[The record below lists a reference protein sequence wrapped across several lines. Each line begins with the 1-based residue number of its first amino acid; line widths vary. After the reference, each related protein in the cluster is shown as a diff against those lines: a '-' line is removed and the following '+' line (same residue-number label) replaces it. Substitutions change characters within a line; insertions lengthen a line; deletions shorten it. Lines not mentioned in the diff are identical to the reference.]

1 MVARTYRTAFLHLS
15 AEQTQFPIFRPIV
28 DKQIA
33 PPAISSMINAQPS
46 PVMSPETKELT
57 SPPSSGLASTLGSD
71 DFGLPPI
78 VEQSISSMQPLAQF
92 GSQLLAIL
100 SDIDA
105 TPSPVASLAT
115 QQSVDASP
123 LTERAI
129 RYHRRDAFRTDR
141 NNPAP
146 VPLPSSTEPSD
157 TFRAETLET
166 NRSAPTPAPQR
177 RLFDSTIP
185 NPVSPLNHEQYRSP
199 SFNNLRGIHSVL
211 NTPATFPRTTRV
223 PHMTEQRSLSAGL
236 RSLPRALPPLASS
249 RALPSAM
256 SSSSTSSSTS
266 KPAATGPR
274 PPTSGTAHARQL
286 APLGLPQE
294 TSSPVASST
303 LREISGSG
311 TDRTRGLRPGSPVP
325 SRMDIGGPPGPP
337 APPTHLSYMTEVWSA
352 MEPALRARLGSVTL
366 QDAETSLERARASAP
381 GEGQDR
387 TAADA
392 CALSLAEEEYAGVL
406 HPLQARAASL
416 TREHADLTREHA
428 DLSGRLR
435 HNITLQRANAAD
447 MASAESHHLRTT
459 STFRP
464 SSEQAPPARTT
475 TRPTASVTFSAPAV
489 PTGSAPP
496 PAPLAAGS
504 TMPQP
509 PPPAA
514 RAAGSTMPPPPPPP
528 ADRAPFT
535 TATQWSTVAA
545 RRSRQPPPPPRDA
558 RYLDL
563 RVSRLMHI
571 NAFFP
576 PDTKKPIKAFASQVE
591 ETLKLLHIAPRTLR
605 LAVELATNGCGLD
618 PRFAQDILRLRDLV
632 ERAYATPAGHGWVR
646 EVLDEAAAPR
656 RLARSV
662 SSGSDT
668 ASSARPRRRDDPSSG
683 RGNSKRATLSETSDS
698 DGHPRHHGRTHP
710 EKRQVTARIYHASDE
725 DSDAPSFPPQIF
737 RYRNRSR
744 RPHPR
749 IATPRADRATPAT
762 NDSFSLQKIVE
773 AATAAAIAAVDHHL
787 AHLGLTTR
795 PEPIPPLGTVHYPR
809 PHAAPRLGTVS
820 LPDTVHHPHSHATPR
835 SDPIPSHDTV
845 LQPQPATASLHDTVL
860 QPLPATASLHVTVPQ
875 PRPATDSLDD
885 TVTHYSPRAILAP
898 LAPIAPSI
906 GSVAPITEPSAIPA
920 RATCPPGGST
930 AAIPTH
936 FSYPMQPPVPTT
948 HPAISIAP
956 TPAGAFAH
964 GPPDERILYDDSSSQ
979 TSSSLSP
986 SGLRADFV
994 AQMQAA
1000 YRTLD
1005 MRRVPRIQ
1013 PLQFPP
1019 SADRTA
1025 ATQLLIRSMRD
1036 ALSGIFDV
1044 ADPTGTVTM
1053 DSPIW
1058 VPGWNAPLLKLTK
1071 AAINANRDDTHDLH
1085 RLVDDL
1091 FSQLQERLSSGTGGP
1106 AAFKIL
1112 LSDFADYFDRA
1123 PRGAALETLQKFGVR
1138 TGTPF
1143 SSYLRALRVVVAST
1157 VEKGGPLAPSAT
1169 MAIELV
1175 RIRTAQQYPTLMPTL
1190 FPDDRATREKP
1201 YASLALMWTAFAD
1214 LKHNTSPA
1222 INGDAF
1228 ASAPQVPSCHA
1239 PPPINTPTA
1248 SVAASQRYNS
1258 RQSRP
1263 SHSISHVSPVHSRRD
1278 PFRIDYGIWP
1288 FEDQDYAIVCTVTN
1302 HALRTKLS
1310 LWTPLLTEA
1319 ARRQACTQY
1328 SGRCCN
1334 CGSSDHSLRWCP
1346 SAFANVF
1353 SLLNPEFVTHD
1364 TDGSI
1369 FEMWK
1374 QKMRHW
1380 HSRGSNRRSQGNGR
1394 RSASGNGNGRP
1405 PHRGSTSAPQGN
1417 STGSTHTPH
1426 VAATPAQPPASSS
1439 TQHPVSTSTAAP
1451 AMRYGP
1457 AYSNNTNPNARQPGT
1472 FVVQPNPNP

>member
-1 MVARTYRTAFLHLS
+1 MLLP
-15 AEQTQFPIFRPIV
+15 EQTQFAIFRIALEPQIV
-28 DKQIA
+28 
-33 PPAISSMINAQPS
+33 PSAISSMLNAQTS

-57 SPPSSGLASTLGSD
+57 LPPSSGLAPTLRSD
-71 DFGLPPI
+71 DLGLPTT
-78 VEQSISSMQPLAQF
+78 VEQSVPSMQPLVQF
-92 GSQLLAIL
+92 ESQLLALL

-105 TPSPVASLAT
+105 TPSPVASTTT
-115 QQSVDASP
+115 QQSTAASP
-123 LTERAI
+123 LTARAI
-129 RYHRRDAFRTDR
+129 RYHRRDAFRKDR
-141 NNPAP
+141 NNAAP
-146 VPLPSSTEPSD
+146 VPSPSSSEPSH
-157 TFRAETLET
+157 TFGAETDKT
-166 NRSAPTPAPQR
+166 DRSDATSAPQR
-177 RLFDSTIP
+177 NLFDFDSTIP
-185 NPVSPLNHEQYRSP
+185 NPAPSLNHERYCSP
-199 SFNNLRGIHSVL
+199 SFNNLRRIHSVL
-211 NTPATFPRTTRV
+211 NTPATFPRGTGA
-223 PHMTEQRSLSAGL
+223 PHMTEQRSLSAGF
-236 RSLPRALPPLASS
+236 RSLPRALPPPAPS
-249 RALPSAM
+249 RVLRRMS
-256 SSSSTSSSTS
+256 SSSSTSSAPKT
-266 KPAATGPR
+266 AATGPR
-274 PPTSGTAHARQL
+274 PSAPGTASARL
-286 APLGLPQE
+286 AAQPRHPQG

-311 TDRTRGLRPGSPVP
+311 TDRTHGLRPDSPVP
-325 SRMDIGGPPGPP
+325 SRISLGGPHGPP
-337 APPTHLSYMTEVWSA
+337 APPTHLGYLTDVWDA
-352 MEPALRARLGSVTL
+352 LEPTLRARLGSVTL
-366 QDAETSLERARASAP
+366 RDAETSLERARATTP
-381 GEGQDR
+381 REGPVR

-392 CALSLAEEEYAGVL
+392 CALSLAEEEYVTIL

-416 TREHADLTREHA
+416 HREHA
-428 DLSGRLR
+428 DLSGRLN
-435 HNITLQRANAAD
+435 HNRTLQRATAAD
-447 MASAESHHLRTT
+447 MASAERHHLRVT
-459 STFRP
+459 STFGP
-464 SSEQAPPARTT
+464 SSDQGPPARTT
-475 TRPTASVTFSAPAV
+475 TRPTASVTFSTPAD
-489 PTGSAPP
+489 PTGSAAR
-496 PAPLAAGS
+496 PAPLAVGS

-514 RAAGSTMPPPPPPP
+514 RVAGSTMPPPPPPP

-545 RRSRQPPPPPRDA
+545 RRSRQPPPPPSDA

-571 NAFFP
+571 NSFFP
-576 PDTKKPIKAFASQVE
+576 PDTRKPIKALASQVE

-605 LAVELATNGCGLD
+605 LAVELATNGSGLD
-618 PRFAQDILRLRDLV
+618 PRFVQDILGLRDLV

-698 DGHPRHHGRTHP
+698 DGHPRHHGRNHP
-710 EKRQVTARIYHASDE
+710 DKRQVTARIYHASDE
-725 DSDAPSFPPQIF
+725 DSDAPSFPPQNF

-749 IATPRADRATPAT
+749 IATPRADRVTPAT

-795 PEPIPPLGTVHYPR
+795 PETTPSLGTVHHPR
-809 PHAAPRLGTVS
+809 PRAAPRLGTVS
-820 LPDTVHHPHSHATPR
+820 LPDTVHHPHSLATPR
-835 SDPIPSHDTV
+835 PDPTPSHDAV
-845 LQPQPATASLHDTVL
+845 LHPPHAVPRSATASLNDTV
-860 QPLPATASLHVTVPQ
+860 PHPRPTTASVH
-875 PRPATDSLDD
+875 D
-885 TVTHYSPRAILAP
+885 TVTHHPPRAIPAA

-906 GSVAPITEPSAIPA
+906 GSVAPITEPPAIPA
-920 RATCPPGGST
+920 RATCPTGGSA

-936 FSYPMQPPVPTT
+936 IGYPLQPPVPTT
-948 HPAISIAP
+948 HPAMSIAP

-1058 VPGWNAPLLKLTK
+1058 VSGWNAPLLKLNK
-1071 AAINANRDDTHDLH
+1071 AAINAIRDDTHDLH

-1106 AAFKIL
+1106 AAFKTL
-1112 LSDFADYFDRA
+1112 PSDFADYFDRA

-1175 RIRTAQQYPTLMPTL
+1175 RIR
-1190 FPDDRATREKP
+1190 
-1201 YASLALMWTAFAD
+1201 
-1214 LKHNTSPA
+1214 
-1222 INGDAF
+1222 
-1228 ASAPQVPSCHA
+1228 
-1239 PPPINTPTA
+1239 
-1248 SVAASQRYNS
+1248 
-1258 RQSRP
+1258 
-1263 SHSISHVSPVHSRRD
+1263 
-1278 PFRIDYGIWP
+1278 
-1288 FEDQDYAIVCTVTN
+1288 
-1302 HALRTKLS
+1302 LS
-1310 LWTPLLTEA
+1310 
-1319 ARRQACTQY
+1319 
-1328 SGRCCN
+1328 
-1334 CGSSDHSLRWCP
+1334 
-1346 SAFANVF
+1346 
-1353 SLLNPEFVTHD
+1353 
-1364 TDGSI
+1364 
-1369 FEMWK
+1369 
-1374 QKMRHW
+1374 
-1380 HSRGSNRRSQGNGR
+1380 
-1394 RSASGNGNGRP
+1394 
-1405 PHRGSTSAPQGN
+1405 
-1417 STGSTHTPH
+1417 
-1426 VAATPAQPPASSS
+1426 
-1439 TQHPVSTSTAAP
+1439 
-1451 AMRYGP
+1451 
-1457 AYSNNTNPNARQPGT
+1457 
-1472 FVVQPNPNP
+1472 

>member
-1 MVARTYRTAFLHLS
+1 M
-15 AEQTQFPIFRPIV
+15 
-28 DKQIA
+28 
-33 PPAISSMINAQPS
+33 PS
-46 PVMSPETKELT
+46 T
-57 SPPSSGLASTLGSD
+57 
-71 DFGLPPI
+71 
-78 VEQSISSMQPLAQF
+78 VEQSVSSMQPLAQF
-92 GSQLLAIL
+92 ESQLLAIL
-100 SDIDA
+100 SNIDA
-105 TPSPVASLAT
+105 TPSPVANLAT

-129 RYHRRDAFRTDR
+129 RYQRRDAFRTDR
-141 NNPAP
+141 NNAAP
-146 VPLPSSTEPSD
+146 VPSPSLTVPSD

-166 NRSAPTPAPQR
+166 NRSTSTPAPQR
-177 RLFDSTIP
+177 RLFDLTIP
-185 NPVSPLNHEQYRSP
+185 KPVPSLNHEQYRSP
-199 SFNNLRGIHSVL
+199 SFNNLRRIHSVL
-211 NTPATFPRTTRV
+211 NTPATFPRGTRA
-223 PHMTEQRSLSAGL
+223 PHTSEQRSLSAGL
-236 RSLPRALPPLASS
+236 RSRPRALPPPPAPS
-249 RALPSAM
+249 RVLRRMS
-256 SSSSTSSSTS
+256 SSSSTSSAPKTA
-266 KPAATGPR
+266 PTGPR
-274 PPTSGTAHARQL
+274 PSAPGTASARL
-286 APLGLPQE
+286 ATQPGHPQG

-311 TDRTRGLRPGSPVP
+311 TDRTHGLRPDSPVP
-325 SRMDIGGPPGPP
+325 SRISLGGPHGPP
-337 APPTHLSYMTEVWSA
+337 APPTHLGYLTDVWNA
-352 MEPALRARLGSVTL
+352 LEPTLRARLGSVTL
-366 QDAETSLERARASAP
+366 RDAETSLERARATAP
-381 GEGQDR
+381 REGPAR

-392 CALSLAEEEYAGVL
+392 CAFSLAEEEYATIL
-406 HPLQARAASL
+406 HPLQTRAASL
-416 TREHADLTREHA
+416 HREHA
-428 DLSGRLR
+428 DLSGRLN
-435 HNITLQRANAAD
+435 HNVTLQRATEAD
-447 MASAESHHLRTT
+447 IASAERHHLRVT
-459 STFRP
+459 STFGPGSKLRP
-464 SSEQAPPARTT
+464 LARTT

-514 RAAGSTMPPPPPPP
+514 RVAGSTMPPPPPPP

-545 RRSRQPPPPPRDA
+545 RRFRQPPPPPRDA

-571 NAFFP
+571 NGFFP
-576 PDTKKPIKAFASQVE
+576 PDTRKPIKALASQVE
-591 ETLKLLHIAPRTLR
+591 ETLKLLHIAPRTLG
-605 LAVELATNGCGLD
+605 LAVELATNGFGLD

-698 DGHPRHHGRTHP
+698 DGHPRHHGRNHP
-710 EKRQVTARIYHASDE
+710 DKRQVTARIYHASDE

-737 RYRNRSR
+737 RHRNRSR

-795 PEPIPPLGTVHYPR
+795 PETTASLGTVHHPR
-809 PHAAPRLGTVS
+809 PRAAPRLGTVS
-820 LPDTVHHPHSHATPR
+820 LPDTVHHPHSLATPR
-835 SDPIPSHDTV
+835 PDPTPSHDAVLHPPHAVPRSAIASLNDTV
-845 LQPQPATASLHDTVL
+845 PHPRPTTASLHDTV
-860 QPLPATASLHVTVPQ
+860 
-875 PRPATDSLDD
+875 
-885 TVTHYSPRAILAP
+885 THHPPRAIPAP

-906 GSVAPITEPSAIPA
+906 GSVAPITEPPAIPA
-920 RATCPPGGST
+920 RATYPTGGSA

-936 FSYPMQPPVPTT
+936 IGYPLQPPVSTT
-948 HPAISIAP
+948 HPAMSIAP

-1013 PLQFPP
+1013 PLQFHT

-1058 VPGWNAPLLKLTK
+1058 VSGWNAPLLKLTK
-1071 AAINANRDDTHDLH
+1071 AAINANRNDTHDLH

-1143 SSYLRALRVVVAST
+1143 SSYLRAYFSC
-1157 VEKGGPLAPSAT
+1157 PLP
-1169 MAIELV
+1169 
-1175 RIRTAQQYPTLMPTL
+1175 P
-1190 FPDDRATREKP
+1190 KP
-1201 YASLALMWTAFAD
+1201 AGF
-1214 LKHNTSPA
+1214 
-1222 INGDAF
+1222 G
-1228 ASAPQVPSCHA
+1228 
-1239 PPPINTPTA
+1239 
-1248 SVAASQRYNS
+1248 
-1258 RQSRP
+1258 
-1263 SHSISHVSPVHSRRD
+1263 
-1278 PFRIDYGIWP
+1278 
-1288 FEDQDYAIVCTVTN
+1288 E
-1302 HALRTKLS
+1302 
-1310 LWTPLLTEA
+1310 
-1319 ARRQACTQY
+1319 
-1328 SGRCCN
+1328 
-1334 CGSSDHSLRWCP
+1334 
-1346 SAFANVF
+1346 
-1353 SLLNPEFVTHD
+1353 
-1364 TDGSI
+1364 
-1369 FEMWK
+1369 
-1374 QKMRHW
+1374 
-1380 HSRGSNRRSQGNGR
+1380 
-1394 RSASGNGNGRP
+1394 
-1405 PHRGSTSAPQGN
+1405 
-1417 STGSTHTPH
+1417 
-1426 VAATPAQPPASSS
+1426 
-1439 TQHPVSTSTAAP
+1439 
-1451 AMRYGP
+1451 
-1457 AYSNNTNPNARQPGT
+1457 
-1472 FVVQPNPNP
+1472 

>member
-57 SPPSSGLASTLGSD
+57 SPPSSGLASALGSD
-71 DFGLPPI
+71 DFVLPPT
-78 VEQSISSMQPLAQF
+78 VEQSVSSMQPLAQF

-286 APLGLPQE
+286 APLGLPQG

-303 LREISGSG
+303 FREISGSG

-337 APPTHLSYMTEVWSA
+337 APPTHLSYLTEVWSA

-387 TAADA
+387 IAADA
-392 CALSLAEEEYAGVL
+392 CALSLAEGEYAGVL

-416 TREHADLTREHA
+416 TREHTDLTREHA

-435 HNITLQRANAAD
+435 HNIKLQRATAAD

-576 PDTKKPIKAFASQVE
+576 PDTRKPIKAFASQVE

-618 PRFAQDILRLRDLV
+618 PRFAHDILRLRDLV

-668 ASSARPRRRDDPSSG
+668 ASSACPRRRDDPSSG

-698 DGHPRHHGRTHP
+698 DGHPRHHGRNHP
-710 EKRQVTARIYHASDE
+710 DKRQVTARIYHASDE

-835 SDPIPSHDTV
+835 SDPTPSHDTV

-860 QPLPATASLHVTVPQ
+860 QPQPATASLHDTVLQPRPATASLHDTVPQ
-875 PRPATDSLDD
+875 PRPATASLHD
-885 TVTHYSPRAILAP
+885 TVTHHPPRAIPAP

-948 HPAISIAP
+948 HPAMSMAP
-956 TPAGAFAH
+956 TSAGAFAH

-1058 VPGWNAPLLKLTK
+1058 VSGWNVPLL
-1071 AAINANRDDTHDLH
+1071 
-1085 RLVDDL
+1085 
-1091 FSQLQERLSSGTGGP
+1091 
-1106 AAFKIL
+1106 
-1112 LSDFADYFDRA
+1112 
-1123 PRGAALETLQKFGVR
+1123 
-1138 TGTPF
+1138 
-1143 SSYLRALRVVVAST
+1143 
-1157 VEKGGPLAPSAT
+1157 
-1169 MAIELV
+1169 
-1175 RIRTAQQYPTLMPTL
+1175 
-1190 FPDDRATREKP
+1190 
-1201 YASLALMWTAFAD
+1201 
-1214 LKHNTSPA
+1214 
-1222 INGDAF
+1222 
-1228 ASAPQVPSCHA
+1228 
-1239 PPPINTPTA
+1239 
-1248 SVAASQRYNS
+1248 
-1258 RQSRP
+1258 
-1263 SHSISHVSPVHSRRD
+1263 
-1278 PFRIDYGIWP
+1278 
-1288 FEDQDYAIVCTVTN
+1288 
-1302 HALRTKLS
+1302 
-1310 LWTPLLTEA
+1310 
-1319 ARRQACTQY
+1319 
-1328 SGRCCN
+1328 
-1334 CGSSDHSLRWCP
+1334 
-1346 SAFANVF
+1346 
-1353 SLLNPEFVTHD
+1353 
-1364 TDGSI
+1364 
-1369 FEMWK
+1369 
-1374 QKMRHW
+1374 
-1380 HSRGSNRRSQGNGR
+1380 
-1394 RSASGNGNGRP
+1394 
-1405 PHRGSTSAPQGN
+1405 
-1417 STGSTHTPH
+1417 
-1426 VAATPAQPPASSS
+1426 
-1439 TQHPVSTSTAAP
+1439 
-1451 AMRYGP
+1451 
-1457 AYSNNTNPNARQPGT
+1457 
-1472 FVVQPNPNP
+1472 

>member
-1 MVARTYRTAFLHLS
+1 MPAPSLWPRRSTPASYTPYKR
-15 AEQTQFPIFRPIV
+15 ERP
-28 DKQIA
+28 
-33 PPAISSMINAQPS
+33 PS
-46 PVMSPETKELT
+46 P
-57 SPPSSGLASTLGSD
+57 AST
-71 DFGLPPI
+71 PI
-78 VEQSISSMQPLAQF
+78 SPASTPIS
-92 GSQLLAIL
+92 
-100 SDIDA
+100 
-105 TPSPVASLAT
+105 
-115 QQSVDASP
+115 
-123 LTERAI
+123 
-129 RYHRRDAFRTDR
+129 
-141 NNPAP
+141 
-146 VPLPSSTEPSD
+146 
-157 TFRAETLET
+157 
-166 NRSAPTPAPQR
+166 
-177 RLFDSTIP
+177 
-185 NPVSPLNHEQYRSP
+185 
-199 SFNNLRGIHSVL
+199 
-211 NTPATFPRTTRV
+211 
-223 PHMTEQRSLSAGL
+223 
-236 RSLPRALPPLASS
+236 
-249 RALPSAM
+249 
-256 SSSSTSSSTS
+256 
-266 KPAATGPR
+266 
-274 PPTSGTAHARQL
+274 
-286 APLGLPQE
+286 
-294 TSSPVASST
+294 
-303 LREISGSG
+303 
-311 TDRTRGLRPGSPVP
+311 
-325 SRMDIGGPPGPP
+325 
-337 APPTHLSYMTEVWSA
+337 
-352 MEPALRARLGSVTL
+352 
-366 QDAETSLERARASAP
+366 
-381 GEGQDR
+381 
-387 TAADA
+387 
-392 CALSLAEEEYAGVL
+392 
-406 HPLQARAASL
+406 RAAS
-416 TREHADLTREHA
+416 D
-428 DLSGRLR
+428 
-435 HNITLQRANAAD
+435 
-447 MASAESHHLRTT
+447 TT
-459 STFRP
+459 SR
-464 SSEQAPPARTT
+464 SSAQPPRTWPLPKATISARHPRSDQAPNRH
-475 TRPTASVTFSAPAV
+475 
-489 PTGSAPP
+489 PP
-496 PAPLAAGS
+496 PAPRRA
-504 TMPQP
+504 QRP
-509 PPPAA
+509 PSPSPLPPSQ
-514 RAAGSTMPPPPPPP
+514 R
-528 ADRAPFT
+528 
-535 TATQWSTVAA
+535 VL
-545 RRSRQPPPPPRDA
+545 PPPRLPWRPGA
-558 RYLDL
+558 RLCPRL
-563 RVSRLMHI
+563 RHHRPTARRLPPQPSGRPSLRAAPGSLHHPPAMPATWTSVCQDSCISTPSSPPILRNPSRLS
-571 NAFFP
+571 P
-576 PDTKKPIKAFASQVE
+576 PKWK
-591 ETLKLLHIAPRTLR
+591 TLKLLHIAPRTLR

-710 EKRQVTARIYHASDE
+710 EKRKVTARIYHASDE

-835 SDPIPSHDTV
+835 FDPIPSHDTV

-860 QPLPATASLHVTVPQ
+860 QPQPATASLHDTVLQPQPATASLHDTLLQPLPATASLHVTVSQ
-875 PRPATDSLDD
+875 PRPATASLHD
-885 TVTHYSPRAILAP
+885 TVTHHPPRAILAP

-1058 VPGWNAPLLKLTK
+1058 VSGWNAPLLKLTK

-1190 FPDDRATREKP
+1190 FPGDRATREKP

-1228 ASAPQVPSCHA
+1228 ASASQVPSCHA

-1263 SHSISHVSPVHSRRD
+1263 SHSISNVSPVHSRRD

-1302 HALRTKLS
+1302 HALHTKLS
-1310 LWTPLLTEA
+1310 LWTPLLTEG
-1319 ARRQACTQY
+1319 ARRQACIQY

-1369 FEMWK
+1369 FEMWGK
-1374 QKMRHW
+1374 KMRHW

-1394 RSASGNGNGRP
+1394 RSASGNGTGRP

>member
-1 MVARTYRTAFLHLS
+1 MVVRTYCTALLHSS

-33 PPAISSMINAQPS
+33 PPAISSMSNAQPS

-57 SPPSSGLASTLGSD
+57 LPPSSGLASTLRSD
-71 DFGLPPI
+71 DLGLPPT
-78 VEQSISSMQPLAQF
+78 VEQSVSSMQPLAQF
-92 GSQLLAIL
+92 ESQLLAIL

-105 TPSPVASLAT
+105 TPSPVANLAT

-129 RYHRRDAFRTDR
+129 RYQRRDAFRTDR
-141 NNPAP
+141 NNAAP
-146 VPLPSSTEPSD
+146 VPSPSLTEPSD

-166 NRSAPTPAPQR
+166 NRSASTPAPQR
-177 RLFDSTIP
+177 RLFDSTVP
-185 NPVSPLNHEQYRSP
+185 NPVEQYRSP
-199 SFNNLRGIHSVL
+199 SFNNLRRIHSVL

-223 PHMTEQRSLSAGL
+223 PHMTEQPSLSAGL

-256 SSSSTSSSTS
+256 SSPSTSSSTS

-274 PPTSGTAHARQL
+274 PPTSGTSHGRQP
-286 APLGLPQE
+286 APLGLPQG

-311 TDRTRGLRPGSPVP
+311 TDRTRGLRPDSPVP
-325 SRMDIGGPPGPP
+325 SRMDIGGPHGPP
-337 APPTHLSYMTEVWSA
+337 APPTHLSYLTEVWNA

-381 GEGQDR
+381 GEGRDR
-387 TAADA
+387 IAADA
-392 CALSLAEEEYAGVL
+392 CALSLAEAEYAGVL

-435 HNITLQRANAAD
+435 HNITLQRSTAAD
-447 MASAESHHLRTT
+447 MASAERHHLRTT

-475 TRPTASVTFSAPAV
+475 TRPTASVTFSTPAD
-489 PTGSAPP
+489 PTGSAAR
-496 PAPLAAGS
+496 PALLAVGS

-514 RAAGSTMPPPPPPP
+514 RVAGSTMPPPPPPP

-571 NAFFP
+571 NGFFP
-576 PDTKKPIKAFASQVE
+576 SDTRKPIKALASQVE

-605 LAVELATNGCGLD
+605 LAVELATNGSGLD
-618 PRFAQDILRLRDLV
+618 PRFALDILGLRDLV

-683 RGNSKRATLSETSDS
+683 RGNSKRATLPETSDS
-698 DGHPRHHGRTHP
+698 DGHPRHHGRNHP
-710 EKRQVTARIYHASDE
+710 DKRQVTARIYHASDE
-725 DSDAPSFPPQIF
+725 DSDASSFPPQLF

-835 SDPIPSHDTV
+835 SDPTPSHDTV
-845 LQPQPATASLHDTVL
+845 LQPRPATASLHDTVL
-860 QPLPATASLHVTVPQ
+860 QPRPATASLHDTVLQPRPATASLHDTVPQ
-875 PRPATDSLDD
+875 PRPATASLHD
-885 TVTHYSPRAILAP
+885 TVTHHPPRAIPAP

-906 GSVAPITEPSAIPA
+906 GSVAPLTEPSAIPA

-930 AAIPTH
+930 AALPTH
-936 FSYPMQPPVPTT
+936 ISYPMQPPVPTT
-948 HPAISIAP
+948 HPAMSIAP
-956 TPAGAFAH
+956 PRAGPFPH

-979 TSSSLSP
+979 TSSNLSP
-986 SGLRADFV
+986 
-994 AQMQAA
+994 
-1000 YRTLD
+1000 
-1005 MRRVPRIQ
+1005 
-1013 PLQFPP
+1013 
-1019 SADRTA
+1019 
-1025 ATQLLIRSMRD
+1025 
-1036 ALSGIFDV
+1036 
-1044 ADPTGTVTM
+1044 
-1053 DSPIW
+1053 
-1058 VPGWNAPLLKLTK
+1058 
-1071 AAINANRDDTHDLH
+1071 
-1085 RLVDDL
+1085 
-1091 FSQLQERLSSGTGGP
+1091 
-1106 AAFKIL
+1106 
-1112 LSDFADYFDRA
+1112 
-1123 PRGAALETLQKFGVR
+1123 
-1138 TGTPF
+1138 
-1143 SSYLRALRVVVAST
+1143 
-1157 VEKGGPLAPSAT
+1157 
-1169 MAIELV
+1169 
-1175 RIRTAQQYPTLMPTL
+1175 
-1190 FPDDRATREKP
+1190 
-1201 YASLALMWTAFAD
+1201 
-1214 LKHNTSPA
+1214 
-1222 INGDAF
+1222 
-1228 ASAPQVPSCHA
+1228 
-1239 PPPINTPTA
+1239 
-1248 SVAASQRYNS
+1248 
-1258 RQSRP
+1258 
-1263 SHSISHVSPVHSRRD
+1263 
-1278 PFRIDYGIWP
+1278 
-1288 FEDQDYAIVCTVTN
+1288 
-1302 HALRTKLS
+1302 
-1310 LWTPLLTEA
+1310 
-1319 ARRQACTQY
+1319 
-1328 SGRCCN
+1328 
-1334 CGSSDHSLRWCP
+1334 
-1346 SAFANVF
+1346 
-1353 SLLNPEFVTHD
+1353 
-1364 TDGSI
+1364 
-1369 FEMWK
+1369 
-1374 QKMRHW
+1374 
-1380 HSRGSNRRSQGNGR
+1380 
-1394 RSASGNGNGRP
+1394 
-1405 PHRGSTSAPQGN
+1405 
-1417 STGSTHTPH
+1417 
-1426 VAATPAQPPASSS
+1426 
-1439 TQHPVSTSTAAP
+1439 
-1451 AMRYGP
+1451 
-1457 AYSNNTNPNARQPGT
+1457 
-1472 FVVQPNPNP
+1472 

>member
-1 MVARTYRTAFLHLS
+1 M
-15 AEQTQFPIFRPIV
+15 
-28 DKQIA
+28 
-33 PPAISSMINAQPS
+33 
-46 PVMSPETKELT
+46 
-57 SPPSSGLASTLGSD
+57 
-71 DFGLPPI
+71 
-78 VEQSISSMQPLAQF
+78 
-92 GSQLLAIL
+92 
-100 SDIDA
+100 
-105 TPSPVASLAT
+105 
-115 QQSVDASP
+115 
-123 LTERAI
+123 
-129 RYHRRDAFRTDR
+129 
-141 NNPAP
+141 
-146 VPLPSSTEPSD
+146 
-157 TFRAETLET
+157 
-166 NRSAPTPAPQR
+166 
-177 RLFDSTIP
+177 
-185 NPVSPLNHEQYRSP
+185 
-199 SFNNLRGIHSVL
+199 
-211 NTPATFPRTTRV
+211 
-223 PHMTEQRSLSAGL
+223 
-236 RSLPRALPPLASS
+236 
-249 RALPSAM
+249 
-256 SSSSTSSSTS
+256 
-266 KPAATGPR
+266 
-274 PPTSGTAHARQL
+274 
-286 APLGLPQE
+286 
-294 TSSPVASST
+294 
-303 LREISGSG
+303 
-311 TDRTRGLRPGSPVP
+311 
-325 SRMDIGGPPGPP
+325 
-337 APPTHLSYMTEVWSA
+337 
-352 MEPALRARLGSVTL
+352 
-366 QDAETSLERARASAP
+366 
-381 GEGQDR
+381 
-387 TAADA
+387 
-392 CALSLAEEEYAGVL
+392 
-406 HPLQARAASL
+406 
-416 TREHADLTREHA
+416 
-428 DLSGRLR
+428 
-435 HNITLQRANAAD
+435 
-447 MASAESHHLRTT
+447 
-459 STFRP
+459 
-464 SSEQAPPARTT
+464 
-475 TRPTASVTFSAPAV
+475 
-489 PTGSAPP
+489 
-496 PAPLAAGS
+496 
-504 TMPQP
+504 
-509 PPPAA
+509 
-514 RAAGSTMPPPPPPP
+514 
-528 ADRAPFT
+528 
-535 TATQWSTVAA
+535 
-545 RRSRQPPPPPRDA
+545 
-558 RYLDL
+558 
-563 RVSRLMHI
+563 
-571 NAFFP
+571 
-576 PDTKKPIKAFASQVE
+576 
-591 ETLKLLHIAPRTLR
+591 
-605 LAVELATNGCGLD
+605 
-618 PRFAQDILRLRDLV
+618 
-632 ERAYATPAGHGWVR
+632 
-646 EVLDEAAAPR
+646 
-656 RLARSV
+656 
-662 SSGSDT
+662 
-668 ASSARPRRRDDPSSG
+668 
-683 RGNSKRATLSETSDS
+683 
-698 DGHPRHHGRTHP
+698 
-710 EKRQVTARIYHASDE
+710 TARIYHATDD

-737 RYRNRSR
+737 RYRNHSR
-744 RPHPR
+744 RPRPR
-749 IATPRADRATPAT
+749 ITTPRADRAALAT
-762 NDSFSLQKIVE
+762 NDFLSLQHIVE

-787 AHLGLTTR
+787 GHLGLTTR
-795 PEPIPPLGTVHYPR
+795 
-809 PHAAPRLGTVS
+809 
-820 LPDTVHHPHSHATPR
+820 
-835 SDPIPSHDTV
+835 
-845 LQPQPATASLHDTVL
+845 PATASLHDTVL
-860 QPLPATASLHVTVPQ
+860 QPRPATASSQDTVPQ
-875 PRPATDSLDD
+875 PRPATASLHNTVLQPRPATASLHNTVLQPRPATASSQDTVLQPRPATASLHDTVPQPRPATASLHD
-885 TVTHYSPRAILAP
+885 TVTHHPPRAIPAP

-906 GSVAPITEPSAIPA
+906 GSVAPITEPPAIPA
-920 RATCPPGGST
+920 RATYPTGGSA

-936 FSYPMQPPVPTT
+936 IGYPLQPPVPTT
-948 HPAISIAP
+948 HPAMSIAP

-1058 VPGWNAPLLKLTK
+1058 ASGWNAPLLKLTK

-1091 FSQLQERLSSGTGGP
+1091 FSQLQERLSSGTGGS

-1123 PRGAALETLQKFGVR
+1123 PRGAALETLQKFDVR

-1190 FPDDRATREKP
+1190 YPGDRATREKP

-1228 ASAPQVPSCHA
+1228 ASAPQVPSSHA

-1248 SVAASQRYNS
+1248 SVAAPQRYNS

-1263 SHSISHVSPVHSRRD
+1263 SHSVSNVSPVHSRRD

-1302 HALRTKLS
+1302 HALHTKLS

-1319 ARRQACTQY
+1319 ARRQACIQY

-1417 STGSTHTPH
+1417 STGLTHTPH

-1439 TQHPVSTSTAAP
+1439 TQQPVSTSTAAP

>member
-1 MVARTYRTAFLHLS
+1 M
-15 AEQTQFPIFRPIV
+15 
-28 DKQIA
+28 
-33 PPAISSMINAQPS
+33 
-46 PVMSPETKELT
+46 
-57 SPPSSGLASTLGSD
+57 
-71 DFGLPPI
+71 
-78 VEQSISSMQPLAQF
+78 
-92 GSQLLAIL
+92 
-100 SDIDA
+100 
-105 TPSPVASLAT
+105 
-115 QQSVDASP
+115 
-123 LTERAI
+123 
-129 RYHRRDAFRTDR
+129 
-141 NNPAP
+141 
-146 VPLPSSTEPSD
+146 
-157 TFRAETLET
+157 
-166 NRSAPTPAPQR
+166 
-177 RLFDSTIP
+177 
-185 NPVSPLNHEQYRSP
+185 
-199 SFNNLRGIHSVL
+199 
-211 NTPATFPRTTRV
+211 
-223 PHMTEQRSLSAGL
+223 
-236 RSLPRALPPLASS
+236 
-249 RALPSAM
+249 
-256 SSSSTSSSTS
+256 
-266 KPAATGPR
+266 
-274 PPTSGTAHARQL
+274 
-286 APLGLPQE
+286 
-294 TSSPVASST
+294 
-303 LREISGSG
+303 
-311 TDRTRGLRPGSPVP
+311 P
-325 SRMDIGGPPGPP
+325 SRISLGGPHGPP
-337 APPTHLSYMTEVWSA
+337 APPTHLSYLTDVWDA
-352 MEPALRARLGSVTL
+352 LEPALRARLGSVTL
-366 QDAETSLERARASAP
+366 RDAETSLERARATAP
-381 GEGQDR
+381 REGPDR

-392 CALSLAEEEYAGVL
+392 CAFSLAEEEYATIL

-416 TREHADLTREHA
+416 HREHA
-428 DLSGRLR
+428 DLSGRLNR
-435 HNITLQRANAAD
+435 NMTLQRATEAD
-447 MASAESHHLRTT
+447 MVSAERHHLRVT
-459 STFRP
+459 STFGP
-464 SSEQAPPARTT
+464 GSKQPPLARTT
-475 TRPTASVTFSAPAV
+475 TRPAASVTFSAPAAAV
-489 PTGSAPP
+489 GSTAS

-504 TMPQP
+504 TMAPP

-514 RAAGSTMPPPPPPP
+514 RV
-528 ADRAPFT
+528 PFT
-535 TATQWSTVAA
+535 TTAQWSTVAA
-545 RRSRQPPPPPRDA
+545 RRPRQPPPSLRDD
-558 RYLDL
+558 RFLDL

-571 NAFFP
+571 NSFFP
-576 PDTKKPIKAFASQVE
+576 HEVRKPIKALASQVE
-591 ETLKLLHIAPRTLR
+591 TTLKSLHIVPRTLR
-605 LAVELATNGCGLD
+605 LAVELAANGSGLD
-618 PRFAQDILRLRDLV
+618 GRFVEDIFNLRDLV
-632 ERAYATPAGHGWVR
+632 ERAYATPAGHGWVQ
-646 EVLDEAAAPR
+646 EVLDAAAAPR
-656 RLARSV
+656 QLARSA

-668 ASSARPRRRDDPSSG
+668 GSSARPRRRDDPSSG

-698 DGHPRHHGRTHP
+698 DDRHPRHQGRHHP
-710 EKRQVTARIYHASDE
+710 EKRQVTARIYHATDD
-725 DSDAPSFPPQIF
+725 DSDAPSFPPQMF

-749 IATPRADRATPAT
+749 IATPRADRAAPTT
-762 NDSFSLQKIVE
+762 NDSLSLQKIVE

-795 PEPIPPLGTVHYPR
+795 PEPTPSLGTVHYPR

-820 LPDTVHHPHSHATPR
+820 LPDTVYHPHSHATPR
-835 SDPIPSHDTV
+835 SDPTPSHDAEPHRPHAV
-845 LQPQPATASLHDTVL
+845 PRPATASLHDTVL
-860 QPLPATASLHVTVPQ
+860 QPRPATASLHDTVPQ
-875 PRPATDSLDD
+875 PRPATASLHD
-885 TVTHYSPRAILAP
+885 TVTHHPPRAIPAP

-936 FSYPMQPPVPTT
+936 IGYPMQPPVPTT
-948 HPAISIAP
+948 HPAMSIAP
-956 TPAGAFAH
+956 PPAGPFPH

-979 TSSSLSP
+979 TSSNLSP

-994 AQMQAA
+994 AHMQAA

-1053 DSPIW
+1053 DSPVW
-1058 VPGWNAPLLKLTK
+1058 VSGWNAPLLKLTK

-1106 AAFKIL
+1106 AAFKTL
-1112 LSDFADYFDRA
+1112 LSDFADYLDRA

-1143 SSYLRALRVVVAST
+1143 SSFLRALRVVVAST

-1175 RIRTAQQYPTLMPTL
+1175 WIRTAQQYPTLMPTL
-1190 FPDDRATREKP
+1190 FPGDRATREKP

-1228 ASAPQVPSCHA
+1228 ASAPQVPSSHA

-1248 SVAASQRYNS
+1248 SVAAPQCYNS

-1263 SHSISHVSPVHSRRD
+1263 SHSVSNVSPVLSRRD

-1302 HALRTKLS
+1302 HALHTKLS

-1319 ARRQACTQY
+1319 ARRQACIQY

-1334 CGSSDHSLRWCP
+1334 CGSPDHSLRWCP

-1374 QKMRHW
+1374 QKMKRW

-1417 STGSTHTPH
+1417 STGVTHTSH
-1426 VAATPAQPPASSS
+1426 VATTPAQPSAPSS
-1439 TQHPVSTSTAAP
+1439 TPPRPTTTAAP

-1457 AYSNNTNPNARQPGT
+1457 AYSNTNPNARHPGT
-1472 FVVQPNPNP
+1472 FVVQPNPTP

>member
-1 MVARTYRTAFLHLS
+1 
-15 AEQTQFPIFRPIV
+15 
-28 DKQIA
+28 
-33 PPAISSMINAQPS
+33 
-46 PVMSPETKELT
+46 MSGK
-57 SPPSSGLASTLGSD
+57 
-71 DFGLPPI
+71 
-78 VEQSISSMQPLAQF
+78 
-92 GSQLLAIL
+92 
-100 SDIDA
+100 
-105 TPSPVASLAT
+105 
-115 QQSVDASP
+115 
-123 LTERAI
+123 
-129 RYHRRDAFRTDR
+129 
-141 NNPAP
+141 
-146 VPLPSSTEPSD
+146 
-157 TFRAETLET
+157 
-166 NRSAPTPAPQR
+166 
-177 RLFDSTIP
+177 
-185 NPVSPLNHEQYRSP
+185 
-199 SFNNLRGIHSVL
+199 
-211 NTPATFPRTTRV
+211 
-223 PHMTEQRSLSAGL
+223 
-236 RSLPRALPPLASS
+236 
-249 RALPSAM
+249 
-256 SSSSTSSSTS
+256 
-266 KPAATGPR
+266 GP
-274 PPTSGTAHARQL
+274 
-286 APLGLPQE
+286 
-294 TSSPVASST
+294 
-303 LREISGSG
+303 
-311 TDRTRGLRPGSPVP
+311 
-325 SRMDIGGPPGPP
+325 
-337 APPTHLSYMTEVWSA
+337 
-352 MEPALRARLGSVTL
+352 
-366 QDAETSLERARASAP
+366 
-381 GEGQDR
+381 DR

-392 CALSLAEEEYAGVL
+392 CAFSLAEEEYASIL
-406 HPLQARAASL
+406 LPLQARAASL
-416 TREHADLTREHA
+416 HREHA
-428 DLSGRLR
+428 DLSGRL
-435 HNITLQRANAAD
+435 HQNMTLQRATAAD
-447 MASAESHHLRTT
+447 MASAERHHLRVT
-459 STFRP
+459 STFGP
-464 SSEQAPPARTT
+464 SSDQGPPARTT
-475 TRPTASVTFSAPAV
+475 TRPTASVTFSAPAD
-489 PTGSAPP
+489 PTGSAAP
-496 PAPLAAGS
+496 PAPLAVGS

-514 RAAGSTMPPPPPPP
+514 RVAGSTMPPPPPPP

-571 NAFFP
+571 NGFFP
-576 PDTKKPIKAFASQVE
+576 PDTRKPIKALASQVE
-591 ETLKLLHIAPRTLR
+591 ATLNLLHIVPRTLR
-605 LAVELATNGCGLD
+605 LAVELATNGSGLD
-618 PRFAQDILRLRDLV
+618 RRFVQDILGLRDLV

-698 DGHPRHHGRTHP
+698 DGHPRHHGRNHP
-710 EKRQVTARIYHASDE
+710 DKRQVTARIYHASDE
-725 DSDAPSFPPQIF
+725 DSDAPSFPPQMF

-773 AATAAAIAAVDHHL
+773 AATAAAIAVVDHHL

-795 PEPIPPLGTVHYPR
+795 PETTPSLGTVHHPR
-809 PHAAPRLGTVS
+809 PRAAPRLGTVS
-820 LPDTVHHPHSHATPR
+820 LPDTVHHPHSLATPR
-835 SDPIPSHDTV
+835 PDPTPSHDAVLHPPHAVPRSATASLNDTV
-845 LQPQPATASLHDTVL
+845 PHPRPTTASLHDTV
-860 QPLPATASLHVTVPQ
+860 
-875 PRPATDSLDD
+875 
-885 TVTHYSPRAILAP
+885 THHPPRAIPAP

-906 GSVAPITEPSAIPA
+906 GSVAPITEPSAIPP

-936 FSYPMQPPVPTT
+936 IGYPMQPPVPTT
-948 HPAISIAP
+948 HPAMSIAP
-956 TPAGAFAH
+956 SPAGPFPH

-979 TSSSLSP
+979 TSSNLSP

-994 AQMQAA
+994 AHMQAA

-1053 DSPIW
+1053 DSPVW
-1058 VPGWNAPLLKLTK
+1058 VSGWNAPLLKLTK

-1106 AAFKIL
+1106 AAFKTL

-1138 TGTPF
+1138 TETPF
-1143 SSYLRALRVVVAST
+1143 SSFLRALRVVVAST

-1190 FPDDRATREKP
+1190 FPGDRATREKP

-1214 LKHNTSPA
+1214 FKHNTSPA

-1228 ASAPQVPSCHA
+1228 ASAPQVPSSHA

-1248 SVAASQRYNS
+1248 SVAAPQRYNS

-1263 SHSISHVSPVHSRRD
+1263 SHSVSNVSPVHSRRD

-1302 HALRTKLS
+1302 HALHTKLS

-1319 ARRQACTQY
+1319 ARRQACIQY

-1353 SLLNPEFVTHD
+1353 SLLNPEFVTHN

-1374 QKMRHW
+1374 QKVRHW

-1394 RSASGNGNGRP
+1394 RSASGNGNARP
-1405 PHRGSTSAPQGN
+1405 PHRGSTSAPPGN
-1417 STGSTHTPH
+1417 STGLTHTPH

-1439 TQHPVSTSTAAP
+1439 TQHPVPTSTAAP